1 MSEFHVLPPWEQLRC
16 QVLWAQLGE
25 IKGKRMLDFGSGIG
39 VTADHFAKENEVI
52 AVEPALDSI
61 EKRWQHHSYCQIR
74 GSVEALREM
83 PDASFDW
90 IFCHN
95 VLEYALDREN
105 ILQEFS
111 RLLKG
116 EGTLSVLKHH
126 RPGRVMQMAVLLDD
140 FEHANALLDG
150 MDGKAAAYGT
160 IHYYEDADIEA
171 WRPDFRITDVQGI
184 CAFWRLQ
191 QKQEKHPD
199 SEWQKKMTALDLRV
213 SRMEPYRSIAFFHHL
228 LIRKK

>member
-1 MSEFHVLPPWEQLRC
+1 MSEFHMLPPWEQLRY
-16 QVLWAQLGE
+16 QILWAQLGE
-25 IKGKRMLDFGSGIG
+25 IKGKRMLDFGSGTG
-39 VTADHFAKENEVI
+39 VTADHYARENDVV
-52 AVEPALDSI
+52 AVEPSSECI
-61 EKRWQHHSYCQIR
+61 QNRWQHHEYLQLT
-74 GSVEALREM
+74 GSTDVLRTL

-95 VLEYALDREN
+95 VLEYVPDREE
-105 ILQEFS
+105 ILREFG
-111 RLLKG
+111 RLLKKDG
-116 EGTLSVLKHH
+116 VISLVKHH

>member
-1 MSEFHVLPPWEQLRC
+1 MREFMLLPPWEQLRY
-16 QVLWAQLGE
+16 QILWAQLGE
-25 IKGKRMLDFGSGIG
+25 IKGKRILDFGSGIG
-39 VTADHFAKENEVI
+39 VTADHFAEENEVI

-74 GSVEALREM
+74 GSVEALQKM

-95 VLEYALDREN
+95 VLEYVQDREE
-105 ILQEFS
+105 ILREFG
-111 RLLKG
+111 RLLKEDG
-116 EGTLSVLKHH
+116 VISLVKHH

-140 FEHANALLDG
+140 FEKAHALLDG
-150 MDGKAAAYGT
+150 QDGSAKEYGA
-160 IHYYEDADIEA
+160 ISYYENHDIEC
-171 WRPDFRITDVQGI
+171 WCPGLQISDIQGI
-184 CAFWRLQ
+184 CVFWRLQ

-199 SEWQKKMTALDLRV
+199 PAWQKKMVDLDLRV

>member
-25 IKGKRMLDFGSGIG
+25 IKGKRILDFGSGIG

-140 FEHANALLDG
+140 FEKAHALLDG
-150 MDGKAAAYGT
+150 QDGSAKEYGA
-160 IHYYEDADIEA
+160 ISYYENHDIEC
-171 WRPDFRITDVQGI
+171 WCPELQISDIQGI

-199 SEWQKKMTALDLRV
+199 PEWQKKMTALDLRV